1 MEIPKEQVTFTVH
14 PPVEFIYALN
24 FTANEESLYKFYL
37 DFNFSPSEELR
48 LLIEEMKSKL
58 SKYMSN
64 ELIYFFEW
72 QDMLHILGRIILENE
87 TIKTTQDLIRFIE
100 QICDKELLSYIIRQ
114 ALYSENDS
122 SQSLV
127 CWSDCQHI
135 AGNIRQLISD
145 MDDKTDEDKE
155 KLMECV
161 ENPSEIKAR
170 LCLLMTQFY
179 EKCYKP
185 VEHKILIKLESTKEK
200 YERLLHEDPDYF
212 DKEFLGNF
220 SGFKYERMKIH
231 ISYFTQ
237 IRPWLFH
244 TKPYNDT
251 LWVNLGIYTDQYPR
265 KMFTKVKVQKF
276 VKLLSD
282 KKRFEMVEM
291 LGKKPHYVYE
301 LAAALELTPP
311 TVSYH
316 LTSLTDLN
324 LLRIERKNNRAYY
337 SLDREI
343 VRELLKNA
351 EEVLLA

>member
-170 LCLLMTQFY
+170 L
-179 EKCYKP
+179 
-185 VEHKILIKLESTKEK
+185 
-200 YERLLHEDPDYF
+200 
-212 DKEFLGNF
+212 
-220 SGFKYERMKIH
+220 
-231 ISYFTQ
+231 
-237 IRPWLFH
+237 
-244 TKPYNDT
+244 
-251 LWVNLGIYTDQYPR
+251 
-265 KMFTKVKVQKF
+265 
-276 VKLLSD
+276 
-282 KKRFEMVEM
+282 
-291 LGKKPHYVYE
+291 
-301 LAAALELTPP
+301 
-311 TVSYH
+311 
-316 LTSLTDLN
+316 
-324 LLRIERKNNRAYY
+324 
-337 SLDREI
+337 
-343 VRELLKNA
+343 
-351 EEVLLA
+351 